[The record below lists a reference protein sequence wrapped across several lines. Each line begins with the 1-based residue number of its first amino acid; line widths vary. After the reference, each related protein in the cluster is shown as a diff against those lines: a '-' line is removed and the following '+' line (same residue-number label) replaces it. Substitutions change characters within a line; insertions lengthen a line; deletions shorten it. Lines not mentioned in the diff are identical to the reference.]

1 MTKTELKQK
10 RAGNKQLSR
19 KILKPVLVPAATALL
34 LCLGLIM
41 SSCGDTSRVRIT
53 GNIEEGAGKMLW
65 LDKLEVTGPV
75 PIDSVKPGNNGKF
88 TFRTSISI
96 PSFYRIRIADNNFI
110 TLLAEPGERINIE
123 AVASNLPGTYTVE
136 GSEGSELLKKLND
149 RLIATKR
156 QIDPLLKDII
166 ELEEGPGFEEEEA
179 KINEELEEIIREQRN
194 FSIAFILDNMESLAA
209 ITALYQQLDDDTY
222 VLHQTRDIQYL
233 KIVAESLMKLYPSSP
248 HVRALAADAENQER
262 AYEAY
267 RFAAMAEQSGNVV
280 TTYPDIN
287 MPGTDGE
294 NVSLYSLPEK
304 YKLVF
309 FGSSL
314 NQASVQ
320 FAHDLIPVYNAF
332 RQRGFQVYQV
342 SVERDREE
350 WLRSIEFSELPWVH
364 VAELGEGSFSAA
376 QAYNVQQIPANY
388 LINRDVGIVA
398 RNLSVPELR
407 RRLARVLD

>member
-1 MTKTELKQK
+1 
-10 RAGNKQLSR
+10 
-19 KILKPVLVPAATALL
+19 
-34 LCLGLIM
+34 
-41 SSCGDTSRVRIT
+41 
-53 GNIEEGAGKMLW
+53 MLW

-75 PIDSVKPGNNGKF
+75 PIDSVKLGSNGKF
-88 TFRTSISI
+88 TFRTGISL

-110 TLLAEPGERINIE
+110 TLLAGPGERINIE
-123 AVASNLPGTYTVE
+123 AKASNLPGTYMAE
-136 GSEGSELLKKLND
+136 GSEGSKLLKKLND
-149 RLIATKR
+149 RLITTKR
-156 QIDPLLKDII
+156 QIDPLVKEIL
-166 ELEEGPGFEEEEA
+166 ELEEGPGFEEKEA
-179 KINEELEEIIREQRN
+179 RINEELEDIIKEQRN

-209 ITALYQQLDDDTY
+209 ITALYQQLDDETY
-222 VLHQTRDIQYL
+222 VLNQTRDIQYL
-233 KIVAESLMKLYPSSP
+233 KIVAESLMKLYPRSP

-314 NQASVQ
+314 NQASLE
-320 FAHDLIPVYNAF
+320 FANDLIPVYNAF
-332 RQRGFQVYQV
+332 HHKGFQVYQV

-364 VAELGEGSFSAA
+364 VAELGESSFTAA

-407 RRLARVLD
+407 RRLARILD